1 MIEEKPFQPKK
12 SVALEHH
19 RAHYAWMPIEPIEF
33 AAAVMPQGA
42 MAHALW
48 FQVLKYI
55 GRFYAT
61 APGKGGLPDLEKA
74 KDYLDRLIAL
84 EEEE

>member
-12 SVALEHH
+12 VALEQH
-19 RAHYAWMPIEPIEF
+19 RAHYAAMKIEPIAF
-33 AAAVMPQGA
+33 AAATMPPDGLV
-42 MAHALW
+42 HALW
-48 FQVLKYI
+48 FQVIKYV

-61 APGKGGLPDLEKA
+61 APGKGGLPDLIKA

-84 EEEE
+84 EEAE

>member
-1 MIEEKPFQPKK
+1 MLEEKPFQPKK
-12 SVALEHH
+12 VAALEHH
-19 RAHYAWMPIEPIEF
+19 RAHYAAMRIEPIEF
-33 AAAVMPQGA
+33 AAAVMPKDA
-42 MAHALW
+42 LAHALW

-61 APGKGGLPDLEKA
+61 APGKGGLPDLAKA

-84 EEEE
+84 EEGE